1 MPPIKLIGLAGK
13 SDTCESSAQKKWVNF
28 KILANHLS
36 FPYRRHLGPA
46 CRPNQWWLPSVH
58 LALVAHNPGVEAW
71 NQESTWNG
79 GWMIGAKHYK
89 THSRYFSWKV
99 KRSKTRQKAAWHSVS
114 LALTS
119 EIAGK
124 HRVLPKL
131 FHTDFMLVYF
141 ITFDLPCESSLIESK
156 YGEERTCRT
165 CPSFATFLVS
175 IYDTA
180 REKNTYNLQD
190 ASCANLRLASSSF
203 ELKTAH
209 GHSSKPPGAWQKCIL
224 LPKLYP
230 SGIW

>member
-1 MPPIKLIGLAGK
+1 
-13 SDTCESSAQKKWVNF
+13 
-28 KILANHLS
+28 
-36 FPYRRHLGPA
+36 
-46 CRPNQWWLPSVH
+46 
-58 LALVAHNPGVEAW
+58 
-71 NQESTWNG
+71 
-79 GWMIGAKHYK
+79 MIGAKHYK

-190 ASCANLRLASSSF
+190 ASCEPQVCQQQLRAQDRSWPQQQATKSLTKAKWLASRPWRVHFATETLSIRNLITAYSF
-203 ELKTAH
+203 SRGLEILNA
-209 GHSSKPPGAWQKCIL
+209 GDYCSKCNRI
-224 LPKLYP
+224 
-230 SGIW
+230 